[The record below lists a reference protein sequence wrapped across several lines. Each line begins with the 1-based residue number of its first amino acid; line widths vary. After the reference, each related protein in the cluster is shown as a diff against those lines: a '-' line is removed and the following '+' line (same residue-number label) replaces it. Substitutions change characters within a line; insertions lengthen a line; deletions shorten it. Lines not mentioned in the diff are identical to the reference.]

1 MAKKKGV
8 ILKNSK
14 INLAQYE
21 TLEQIFNESTDST
34 VCRLLMAFAKD
45 RLDVRIAQAPKL
57 SKFDTQYLEDVVV
70 LSGDKEAR
78 NKIGQFLKDNTNTRN
93 DRWNHLMTSSQ

>member
-34 VCRLLMAFAKD
+34 VCRLLIAFAKA
-45 RLDVRIAQAPKL
+45 RLDVRIARAPKL

-78 NKIGQFLKDNTNTRN
+78 NKIGQFLKDNTNTKD
-93 DRWNHLMTSSQ
+93 DRWNNLMISSQ